1 MKNMK
6 RKALIVAVMALLLVA
21 ILAMSVST
29 FAKYT
34 TTKNYTSGNA
44 AVAKWGFV
52 VSVQTGS
59 MFSNAYGAKDVT
71 VSKAVAY
78 DDAVNVKASSA
89 GTKVVAPGTTGE
101 MTFSITGTAEVLSKI
116 AITVNAND
124 VALTYN
130 DGVNPAQTYNPVKW
144 TLMKETATPGTY
156 AAVAGNE
163 NVTLATI
170 ESTLEGWSVS
180 ELAPLAPNT
189 NFANAGNYKLV
200 WTWAFS
206 NASTGID
213 DEAANTVD
221 EADTLLGSDLAL
233 PAKYT
238 KATTLSFE
246 MTIEITQIQK

>member
-34 TTKNYTSGNA
+34 TTKSYTSGSA

-52 VSVQTGS
+52 VSVQAGS
-59 MFSNAYGAKDVT
+59 MFSDAYGAKDVA

-78 DDAVNVKASSA
+78 GDAVNVKASSE

-116 AITVNAND
+116 EITVTAAD

-130 DGVNPAQTYNPVKW
+130 NGVDPAQTYNPVKW

-170 ESTLEGWSVS
+170 ESTLEGWSVA
-180 ELAPLAPNT
+180 ELAPNT
-189 NFANAGNYKLV
+189 EFANAGNYKLV

-206 NASTGID
+206 NASTGITD
-213 DEAANTVD
+213 AAADTVD

-233 PAKYT
+233 PANYT
-238 KATTLSFE
+238 EATTLSFD
-246 MTIEITQIQK
+246 MTIAITQIQK